1 MFLIVFKMPDCVVC
15 YESKNVRVSCAKCG
29 ALACVSCFQ
38 THLLNSTLTPCCL
51 GCRTGLSDE
60 FVIQNTLLG
69 WRIKKYKPYR
79 EQLLYESEKARLP
92 DTQVHAEI
100 YQKARTLFKK
110 ASEELAKVEAE
121 WGQEKVQDET
131 LLSLDKRLALWTHQS
146 KIHVPKSIINACRP
160 SINSFGLWDFDGRKI
175 VKGERKV
182 AVKACI
188 TTGCP
193 GFLNADFSCGLCS
206 TVVCKACHEAKV
218 VGEHVCNEDTV
229 ATIKAIKAETRS
241 CPTCATLISKIDGCD
256 QMWCTQCQTTFSWRT
271 GQVEAGHT
279 HNPHYYEWMRK
290 NGGLPRAPGDGGG
303 NCELP
308 HIQEVQGAIT
318 NKETLLKI
326 RGGVTDVMSPN
337 DKLVLSLLE
346 THRELIHVEHAVR
359 LSLHTGA
366 PDNYV
371 LRVKFLTKEITEDK
385 FKALIQQRDKAY
397 RKNVAKNQIYQ
408 MTYTVASDLY
418 RIMLTN
424 KNTVGTKKELDAL
437 FNYSNDCLTKVAE
450 AYSCKVEL
458 YKIL

>member
-1 MFLIVFKMPDCVVC
+1 MPDCVVC

-51 GCRTGLSDE
+51 GCRTELSDE

-92 DTQVHAEI
+92 DTQVYAEI
-100 YQKARTLFKK
+100 YQKARRLFAK
-110 ASEELAKVEAE
+110 ASEELAKAEAE
-121 WGQEKVQDET
+121 WGDGKAVDEMS
-131 LLSLDKRLALWTHQS
+131 LSLDKRIALWTQEA
-146 KIHVPKSIINACRP
+146 KIHVPKSIMIACRP
-160 SINSFGLWDFDGRKI
+160 SINSFGKLDFDGRR
-175 VKGERKV
+175 VVRGERKFS
-182 AVKACI
+182 VKACI
-188 TTGCP
+188 TNGCP
-193 GFLNADFSCGLCS
+193 GFLNADFSCGLCL
-206 TVVCKACHEAKV
+206 TVVCRVCHEVKGGASDT
-218 VGEHVCNEDTV
+218 HICNVDTV

-241 CPTCATLISKIDGCD
+241 CPKCSTLISKIDGCD

-271 GQVEAGHT
+271 GHIEMGHT

-308 HIQEVQGAIT
+308 HIQEVQVAIAD
-318 NKETLLKI
+318 KETLLKI
-326 RGGVTDVMSPN
+326 RGGVTDVLSPN

-346 THRELIHVEHAVR
+346 THRELIHVEHTIR
-359 LSLHTGA
+359 IPLQTGE
-366 PDNYV
+366 PDNHV
-371 LRVKFLTKEITEDK
+371 LRVKFLTKEITEEK

-424 KNTVGTKKELDAL
+424 KNTVSTKKELDAL

-450 AYSCKVEL
+450 AYGCKVEL
-458 YKIL
+458 YRIF